1 MSKELVDKIAIHD
14 DNNIKGMF
22 REYRYLSNFH
32 ICDIWYEGM
41 KYTSTEAAYQA
52 AKLPIKER
60 DPFIWMSPAE
70 AMKAGRERHLESDKA
85 EWMLKRVD
93 VMNAVLFEKFKHP
106 ELRKLLLE
114 TGDKYIEETNWWGD
128 IFWGVYEGVG
138 ENTLGKLLM
147 NLRDYLKKIEEMK

>member
-1 MSKELVDKIAIHD
+1 MSKELVDKVSIHND
-14 DNNIKGMF
+14 KNIKGMF

-32 ICDIWYEGM
+32 ICDIWYEGL

-52 AKLPIKER
+52 AKLSPELREEFTK
-60 DPFIWMSPAE
+60 MTPAE
-70 AMKAGRERHLESDKA
+70 SMKAGRERHLESDKA
-85 EWMLKRVD
+85 DWMLKRVD

-128 IFWGVYEGVG
+128 IFWGVYEGEG

-147 NLRDYLKKIEEMK
+147 NLRNFLRNVEDMR